1 MLERRAEDRAR
12 EKERR
17 DLVLLHYV
25 EPTRSPFAAA
35 DGDAF
40 GHAGYFAELIDEW
53 APDNDPNETYAAW
66 QAALALPS
74 VRGLVVGR
82 TMLYPADDDVAKA
95 VDTAV
100 SLVR

>member
-1 MLERRAEDRAR
+1 MSIDAVQPAKGQRRSTANYLRASGWVAGTQWGY
-12 EKERR
+12 EVALPTSF
-17 DLVLLHYV
+17 DYAWS
-25 EPTRSPFAAA
+25 EPGRVR
-35 DGDAF
+35 
-40 GHAGYFAELIDEW
+40 
-53 APDNDPNETYAAW
+53 TYAEW